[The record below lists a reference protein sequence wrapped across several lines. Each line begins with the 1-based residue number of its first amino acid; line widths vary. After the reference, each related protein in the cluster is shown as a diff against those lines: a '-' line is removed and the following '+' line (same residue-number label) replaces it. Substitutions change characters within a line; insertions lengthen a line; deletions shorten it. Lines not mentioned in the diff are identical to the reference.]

1 MGEYYIGQIIL
12 WAGKS
17 LPKGWLP
24 CDGRELTRTNG
35 RYNALYGVIGDIYGG
50 DARYMFNIP
59 NLNGRTV
66 KQTESPGNIGE
77 RKGAEKVTLG
87 INGMPAHSHTVMASR
102 TPGNTNSPVNH
113 WLARTDNA
121 GGIEDKDYASTGE
134 LVQMGNNAISVE
146 GQTEPFSVM
155 QPYLG
160 IYYIICIDG
169 LHPIRD

>member
-24 CDGRELTRTNG
+24 CDGRALTRTNG
-35 RYNALYGVIGDIYGG
+35 QNQALYAVIGDIYGG
-50 DARYMFNIP
+50 DAKYIFNIP

-66 KQTESPGNIGE
+66 KQTQSPGNNGMRE
-77 RKGAEKVTLG
+77 GTEKVTLL
-87 INGMPAHSHTVMASR
+87 INRMPAHSHTVYAGR
-102 TPGNTNSPVNH
+102 TPGDTNSPVDH
-113 WLARTDNA
+113 WLACTNNE
-121 GGIEDKDYASTGE
+121 GGTEDKDYASTGE
-134 LVQMGNNAISVE
+134 LVQMGDYAISME

-160 IYYIICIDG
+160 ISYIICRDG
-169 LHPIRD
+169 LMPGRE